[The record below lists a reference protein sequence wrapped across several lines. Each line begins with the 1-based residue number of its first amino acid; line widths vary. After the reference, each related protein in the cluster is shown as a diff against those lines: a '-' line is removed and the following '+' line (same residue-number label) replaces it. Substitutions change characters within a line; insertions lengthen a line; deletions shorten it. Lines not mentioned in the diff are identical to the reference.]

1 MDFVRASLVL
11 TAVAILLPVTAQAQ
25 SLGEIAAKE
34 RQKREAQKKPPAKV
48 LTEADLEKAKGA
60 TANIEGVTPGAGEES
75 TQAGAEG
82 TKPDGS
88 AEKKKVEGEKSEEE
102 QKAEQQAAWKKK
114 VEAAEKKLRTYLE
127 LQAQVQNNLND
138 PNLGF
143 YTQARQGNLDLLADA
158 KKNIAAAQA
167 ELETLAAEGRSK
179 TYGR

>member
-1 MDFVRASLVL
+1 MHLVRASFVL
-11 TAVAILLPVTAQAQ
+11 TAVAILLPVAAQAQ

-60 TANIEGVTPGAGEES
+60 TANIEAVTPGMVEGS
-75 TQAGAEG
+75 TPTGAEG

-88 AEKKKVEGEKSEEE
+88 GEKKKVEGEKSEEE
-102 QKAEQQAAWKKK
+102 LKAEQQAAWRKK
-114 VEAAEKKLRTYLE
+114 VEAAEKKLKTYQE
-127 LQAQVQNNLND
+127 LQVKVQNDLND

-143 YTQARQGNLDLLADA
+143 YTQGRQTSLDLLEDA
-158 KKNIAAAQA
+158 KKNVAAAQA
-167 ELETLAAEGRSK
+167 ELEALAAEGRSK